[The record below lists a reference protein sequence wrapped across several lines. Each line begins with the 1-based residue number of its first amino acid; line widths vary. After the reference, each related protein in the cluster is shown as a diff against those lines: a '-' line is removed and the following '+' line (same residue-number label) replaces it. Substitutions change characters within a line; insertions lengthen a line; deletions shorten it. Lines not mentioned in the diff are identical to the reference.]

1 LAIVRQLQSGE
12 ARVSDLVETLGLA
25 QSTVSEHVACLRDC
39 DLVEGRIEGRQVFYA
54 LARPE
59 LMDLLGAAE
68 VLLEATGYKVD
79 LCSVHGSQARRA
91 TVAGESTRAGTSK
104 K

>member
-1 LAIVRQLQSGE
+1 M
-12 ARVSDLVETLGLA
+12 
-25 QSTVSEHVACLRDC
+25 
-39 DLVEGRIEGRQVFYA
+39 FYA

-59 LMDLLGAAE
+59 LMDLFEAAE

-91 TVAGESTRAGTSK
+91 TAVGATALAGRAGE
-104 K
+104 